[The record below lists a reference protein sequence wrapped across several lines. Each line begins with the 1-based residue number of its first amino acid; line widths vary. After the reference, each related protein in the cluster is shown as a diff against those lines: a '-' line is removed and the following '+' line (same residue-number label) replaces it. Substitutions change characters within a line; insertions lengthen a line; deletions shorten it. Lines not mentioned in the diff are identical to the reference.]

1 MAAVTDRG
9 PGRSGGP
16 GGRGADLLLRGVAVV
31 GLVCLAALAL
41 QARQGLDWDRLA
53 EPVEV
58 RWARVLLGSVVL
70 LVLAVAARRLLRQL
84 RKARSR
90 AAMNDDPPTEP
101 EGEPF
106 PLLLRIAAGLL
117 VLAALAMA
125 WFVIRSIEPVP
136 PPEEQVTG
144 PPPGPP
150 GDASGVPDTRS
161 TVLVLVIVA
170 ATLLVGAL
178 VSRWLAARR
187 LAGGSTDDEAEQQVE
202 VQRLVAAVDA
212 AGEGLRSETDPRQ
225 AVLAAYAAMARHLSS
240 GLSRRGSGARGSD
253 TATEL
258 LDRAVEHGL
267 VSGPPARTLTDLF
280 REARFSRHPMGEDT
294 RRRAEQS
301 LAQVRAELVARHD

>member
-1 MAAVTDRG
+1 V
-9 PGRSGGP
+9 
-16 GGRGADLLLRGVAVV
+16 LRGVVVV

-70 LVLAVAARRLLRQL
+70 LVLAVAARRLLRRL
-84 RKARSR
+84 RRARSR
-90 AAMNDDPPTEP
+90 AALNDDRPTEP

-117 VLAALAMA
+117 VLAALAMV
-125 WFVIRSIEPVP
+125 WFVVRSIEPVP

-144 PPPGPP
+144 PPAAPP
-150 GDASGVPDTRS
+150 GDGGGVPDTGS
-161 TVLVLVIVA
+161 TVLVLVIVCV
-170 ATLLVGAL
+170 TLLVGAL
-178 VSRWLAARR
+178 VSRRLAARR
-187 LAGGSTDDEAEQQVE
+187 LAGGPDDEAEQQVE

-240 GLSRRGSGARGSD
+240 GLSRRGSGARRSD
-253 TATEL
+253 TASEL

-280 REARFSRHPMGEDT
+280 REARFSRHPMGEDA
-294 RRRAEQS
+294 RRSAEQS
-301 LAQVRAELVARHD
+301 LAQVRAELVARHG